1 MTLEAYEAEKRRR
14 LDRLKRETK
23 ENERA
28 FLRLSAETREAQLKK
43 ALSLTETNPLKRDE
57 GERYCLTMARLQRR
71 YLASRR

>member
-1 MTLEAYEAEKRRR
+1 M
-14 LDRLKRETK
+14 
-23 ENERA
+23 
-28 FLRLSAETREAQLKK
+28 RLSAETREAQLKK